1 MYVFSRQL
9 NLRSPS
15 SLAQIREWRG
25 GKDSHMK
32 QTDRHTAG
40 SMVLQRNKMFAL
52 KGQSHQDLAL
62 LESLMKVLV
71 LIGNPLIFA

>member
-1 MYVFSRQL
+1 MVYVFSRQL

-32 QTDRHTAG
+32 QTDQHTAG
-40 SMVLQRNKMFAL
+40 SMVLQRNKMFPLRPNSL
-52 KGQSHQDLAL
+52 KYQTLFIIWVGQFR
-62 LESLMKVLV
+62 VFNV
-71 LIGNPLIFA
+71 I

>member
-1 MYVFSRQL
+1 MVYVFSRQL

-40 SMVLQRNKMFAL
+40 SMVLQRNKMFELRPNSL
-52 KGQSHQDLAL
+52 KYQTLFITWVGQFRFFN
-62 LESLMKVLV
+62 V
-71 LIGNPLIFA
+71 I

>member
-1 MYVFSRQL
+1 MVYVFSRQL

-25 GKDSHMK
+25 EKDSHVK

-52 KGQSHQDLAL
+52 RPNSLKYQTLFIIWVGQFR
-62 LESLMKVLV
+62 VFNV
-71 LIGNPLIFA
+71 I